1 MILHTVACTVPQDTS
16 FDQQVPHRLWDR
28 ITLENHRTWTEKK
41 GVIHNIL
48 VTARALVMRIA
59 H

>member
-16 FDQQVPHRLWDR
+16 FDQQVPHRPWHR
-28 ITLENHRTWTEKK
+28 TTLENHRTWTEKK